1 MQTRN
6 RKGGLFRECWKVHP
20 DKASE
25 IWEAVAIRMIIATG
39 GTGDQIESILDS
51 RSGRAL
57 GEELLQTT
65 SSVTKLLSNIQKGL
79 LDHKIKVWYSPG
91 VYTPDEQ
98 ADNPLDPLLRQD
110 LELIASQVTLLGN
123 KVDDWAVKERL
134 WGCLKLIQEIRDRY

>member
-6 RKGGLFRECWKVHP
+6 RKGGLFRECWKLHP
-20 DKASE
+20 DRASE
-25 IWEAVAIRMIIATG
+25 IWEALAVRMLIITG

-51 RSGRAL
+51 RSGRNL
-57 GEELLQTT
+57 GEEILPTT
-65 SSVTKLLSNIQKGL
+65 QSPSKLLANIQKGL
-79 LDHKIKVWYSPG
+79 LDHKIKVWYVPG

-98 ADNPLDPLLRQD
+98 AESPLDPLLRQD